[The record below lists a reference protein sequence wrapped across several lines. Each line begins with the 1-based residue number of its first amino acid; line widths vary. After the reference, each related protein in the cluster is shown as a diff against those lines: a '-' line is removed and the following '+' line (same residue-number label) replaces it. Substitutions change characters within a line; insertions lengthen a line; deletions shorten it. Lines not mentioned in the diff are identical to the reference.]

1 MGRKEREKQAAA
13 MKSTVSRVRMPNREA
28 EEMFGVVAA
37 TLGGARMLVFCE
49 DGKERIC
56 RIPGK
61 IKNRVWVKERDYVV
75 IRLWVTEKDTRGDIV
90 WRYRELETS
99 FLRSRGFLNF
109 MNPQRCPGCAKL
121 FKPVPPYQPYA
132 RL

>member
-37 TLGGARMLVFCE
+37 TLGGARMLVYCE

-61 IKNRVWVKERDYVV
+61 IKNRVWVKEGDYVV

-90 WRYRELETS
+90 WRYRELENS
-99 FLRSRGFLNF
+99 FLRSRGLLNF
-109 MNPQRCPGCAKL
+109 MNQQQRIGNSKII
-121 FKPVPPYQPYA
+121 
-132 RL
+132 